1 MPRREKA
8 TECKVA
14 EVKVSG
20 RKKRVLQYVNNKT
33 NKKYQLIVGKRG
45 GISYKSPT
53 SKTRRYMRS
62 TCEKTKCSSTFWREV
77 VRLTKKKN

>member
-1 MPRREKA
+1 
-8 TECKVA
+8 VA

-45 GISYKSPT
+45 GISYKSPG

-62 TCEKTKCSSTFWREV
+62 ACKKTKCSSTFWKEV
-77 VRLTKKKN
+77 ARLTKKKN